1 MARLLPRIATLVL
14 AIALAASVTEWA
26 LRFSARGGPTEPV
39 RTLPAGDLDPRP
51 QTVDVAPLA
60 RLLGA
65 TAASGPGPSDIRAL
79 GVVAERGGKAVA
91 VLDVNGRP
99 RTFRAGDEISPGIL
113 VREVRADGVVLSR
126 SGELQELRV
135 PVKPAR

>member
-1 MARLLPRIATLVL
+1 MARLLPRIVTLVL
-14 AIALAASVTEWA
+14 LIALAASVTEWA
-26 LRFSARGGPTEPV
+26 LRFSARGTPAEPV
-39 RTLPAGDLDPRP
+39 RTLPAGDLDPRL

-65 TAASGPGPSDIRAL
+65 AAVSGPSDIRAL

-135 PVKPAR
+135 PVRQPR

>member
-39 RTLPAGDLDPRP
+39 RTLPAGELDPRT

-60 RLLGA
+60 RVFGA
-65 TAASGPGPSDIRAL
+65 AAASGPSDIRAL

-113 VREVRADGVVLSR
+113 VKEVRADGVVLSR

-135 PVKPAR
+135 PVKQAR

>member
-1 MARLLPRIATLVL
+1 MARILPGIATLVL
-14 AIALAASVTEWA
+14 LIALAASVTEWV
-26 LRFSARGGPTEPV
+26 LRFSARGAPAEPV
-39 RTLPAGDLDPRP
+39 RTLPAAELDPRL

-65 TAASGPGPSDIRAL
+65 AAVSGPSDIRAL

-113 VREVRADGVVLSR
+113 VKEVRADGVVLSR
-126 SGELQELRV
+126 SGELQELLV
-135 PVKPAR
+135 PVKRAR

>member
-1 MARLLPRIATLVL
+1 MARLLPRIATVLL
-14 AIALAASVTEWA
+14 AIGLAASVTEWA
-26 LRFSARGGPTEPV
+26 LRFSARGAPTEPV
-39 RTLPAGDLDPRP
+39 RTLPAGDLDPRM

-60 RLLGA
+60 RVFGA
-65 TAASGPGPSDIRAL
+65 AAASGPSDIRAL
-79 GVVAERGGKAVA
+79 GIVAERGGKAVA

-135 PVKPAR
+135 PVKQAR